1 MNMKSI
7 FRVFGLAVVTLIF
20 AQCGDD
26 DVPALEYLQQGVIK
40 GTITGTTSEG
50 SVAINESFSYSQY
63 QPGLYGIDGI
73 SYYETDD
80 DGSIDIYIVRQ
91 DMKTGGY
98 FTFRFSLDDAADTEP
113 DAYVNLQYHD
123 NDFNGKILDFYMS
136 SSANDLTISDFSFES
151 ASGRTR
157 GKYVLEGSENSTG
170 KNATVSGEFDVV
182 VKPII
187 Y

>member
-7 FRVFGLAVVTLIF
+7 FRIFALAVATLTF
-20 AQCGDD
+20 TQCDDD
-26 DVPALEYLQQGVIK
+26 DVPALEYQQQGVVK

-63 QPGLYGIDGI
+63 QPGLYGVDDI

-80 DGSIDIYIVRQ
+80 DGSIDIRIVRH
-91 DMKTGGY
+91 DLKTGGNILLA
-98 FTFRFSLDDAADTEP
+98 FSLDDAADTSP
-113 DAYVNLQYHD
+113 SVYSTLQYHD
-123 NDFNGKILDFYMS
+123 NDFNGKILDFYTS
-136 SSANDLTISDFSFES
+136 SSGNEFTISDFSFES
-151 ASGRTR
+151 ASGRTK
-157 GKYVLEGSENSTG
+157 GKYVLEGDENSSG
-170 KNATVSGEFDVV
+170 KNATINGEFDVV

>member
-7 FRVFGLAVVTLIF
+7 FRVFGLAVATLMF
-20 AQCGDD
+20 MQCDDD
-26 DVPALEYLQQGVIK
+26 DVPALEYQQQGVIK

-63 QPGLYGIDGI
+63 QPGLYGVSAI

-80 DGSIDIYIVRQ
+80 DGSIEIRIVRQ
-91 DMKTGGY
+91 DLKTGGY
-98 FTFRFSLDDAADTEP
+98 FTFTFSLNDAADTSP
-113 DAYVNLQYHD
+113 DAYLNMQYHD
-123 NDFNGKILDFYMS
+123 RDFNGKIFDFYIS
-136 SSANDLTISDFSFES
+136 SSANELTISDFSFES

-157 GKYVLEGSENSTG
+157 GKYVLEGDENSTG